1 MCCGGGNLNL
11 EEKRR
16 ENETW
21 IKVRALGGLWCLF
34 RQTNFK
40 ILKISG
46 DRVKILVPTDKRDI
60 SKISQ
65 FRVQQIN
72 TISQASNQ
80 EGIASI
86 SKLHRGHRSVNWQ
99 QGVQSV
105 PLRPVELALQSGNG
119 GMFRDPDCPG
129 RSRAL
134 SDSHYGW
141 LGL

>member
-1 MCCGGGNLNL
+1 MSIG
-11 EEKRR
+11 
-16 ENETW
+16 W
-21 IKVRALGGLWCLF
+21 ALGLLG
-34 RQTNFK
+34 RTNFK
-40 ILKISG
+40 FLKISG
-46 DRVKILVPTDKRDI
+46 DRLKVLGPASKRDI

-65 FRVQQIN
+65 FRVQPIN